1 MKLSFELG
9 VPVLKPPLGAR
20 PLAWALYWGAVLLW
34 RICLEGTRRLRWAA
48 GPRTARPAHGHG
60 TKSHHGATC
69 HAAATS
75 APARPLLAYHTP
87 TGGAGATY
95 ELV

>member
-1 MKLSFELG
+1 MVGRSERRQRRSTRLSG
-9 VPVLKPPLGAR
+9 SG
-20 PLAWALYWGAVLLW
+20 
-34 RICLEGTRRLRWAA
+34 RLRDA
-48 GPRTARPAHGHG
+48 PRTARPAHGHG

-69 HAAATS
+69 HAAAAS